1 MSKAKFQLRIIV
13 DDLILKRILRHSL
26 PCQNKTL
33 IVQIKANAT
42 KYNTDWEGQT

>member
-1 MSKAKFQLRIIV
+1 MSKIKFQLRIIV

-33 IVQIKANAT
+33 TSNQGKRHKI
-42 KYNTDWEGQT
+42 